1 MSVSDPKE
9 TPRFKPG
16 VPASAARLRLALSF
30 LVILPTAPR
39 ARSDLAEVEASF
51 GYFPL
56 AGFLIG
62 FFLSGVDWVLS
73 SWFSLE
79 LRSLLVVLSLTALTG
94 ALHLDGLADTADA
107 IGAGGDR
114 TRALEIMRDSH
125 LGAYGVVA
133 VFFDLALKSL
143 SLAAIYST
151 SGRLAAL
158 ILAPGLARF
167 AMVAVSHDLDYL
179 RSSGAGS
186 PFLLSPSSA
195 RRNLLISS
203 LITVGGCL
211 IAGILQPRLTIL
223 AFAFSIAASV
233 LIRFLYRRWMGGITG
248 DMIGAG
254 GETVELLV
262 WLIFAAGA
270 GQAMVSV

>member
-1 MSVSDPKE
+1 MSLKTPE
-9 TPRFKPG
+9 TLPVG
-16 VPASAARLRLALSF
+16 VAARLRLALSF

-39 ARSDLAEVEASF
+39 RPCDLAEVEASF

-56 AGFLIG
+56 AGFPIG
-62 FFLSGVDWVLS
+62 FFLSGVDWMLG
-73 SWFSLE
+73 SWFGLE
-79 LRSLLVVLSLTALTG
+79 LRSLLVVLTMTALTG

-133 VFFDLALKSL
+133 VFFDLAVKSL
-143 SLAAIYST
+143 SLAAIS
-151 SGRLAAL
+151 SASARLAAL

-167 AMVAVSHDLDYL
+167 AMVAVSHNLDYL

-186 PFLLSPSSA
+186 PFLSSPSSA
-195 RRNLLISS
+195 RRNLAVSS
-203 LITVGGCL
+203 LITLGGCL
-211 IAGILQPRLTIL
+211 VVAILKPRLTML
-223 AFAFSIAASV
+223 VLAFSIAAALLV
-233 LIRFLYRRWMGGITG
+233 RFFYRRWMGGVTG

-254 GETVELLV
+254 GEIVELVVL
-262 WLIFAAGA
+262 LTFAAGT
-270 GQAMVSV
+270 GQAIVSV